1 MDHDELRAK
10 IASFPR
16 WHYEFDLDG
25 LVTPIFDKRH
35 VTRHEQRSR
44 YFFDA
49 LVDVCGGSL
58 KGLRVLDLGCNAGWW
73 SLKAIDAGCDFVAGI
88 DGRQMHIDQA
98 NLVFEQKH
106 VDAGRYEFIVGNVL
120 SDPWPAGDFDVVL
133 CLGLLYHISKP
144 VELMERIAATK
155 ADLVV
160 IDTQIID
167 AGGSYWLSYRE
178 PLSEARNAIDYE
190 TVLHPSRKAVID
202 LVKQFGYDV
211 VPLPLNMT
219 DFRGSRDY
227 LVGERLAFLCASNTD
242 LTHLKPSSWNSPL
255 WRIDIASR
263 VSLRIARATVSALRL
278 NARRARIVLGR
289 RSAGMEVTR

>member
-25 LVTPIFDKRH
+25 LVTPIFDERH
-35 VTRHEQRSR
+35 ITRHEQRSR

-73 SLKAIDAGCDFVAGI
+73 SLKSIDAGCDFVAGI
-88 DGRQMHIDQA
+88 DGRQMHVDQA
-98 NLVFEQKH
+98 NLVFEAKH
-106 VDAGRYEFIVGNVL
+106 VDARRYEFIVGNVL
-120 SDPWPAGDFDVVL
+120 SDPWPAEDFDVIL

-178 PLSEARNAIDYE
+178 PLNEARNAIDYE
-190 TVLHPSRKAVID
+190 TVLHPSRKCGHRPSKAIWVRCRSATAKHD
-202 LVKQFGYDV
+202 R
-211 VPLPLNMT
+211 LP
-219 DFRGSRDY
+219 
-227 LVGERLAFLCASNTD
+227 
-242 LTHLKPSSWNSPL
+242 
-255 WRIDIASR
+255 
-263 VSLRIARATVSALRL
+263 RIAGLS
-278 NARRARIVLGR
+278 GR
-289 RSAGMEVTR
+289 